1 MTSDTRATE
10 MWSFTPASRSAQ
22 ALKHECETLS
32 GPCALLV
39 VWFPEVHRNL
49 NHKVQVTKS
58 GISSNFVEVGI
69 SKFLEFLS
77 RMPLQLTFPTRK
89 AEEASP
95 TASDE

>member
-1 MTSDTRATE
+1 

-77 RMPLQLTFPTRK
+77 SIIFIPFNSHFQLGKLKKPHQLLVMN
-89 AEEASP
+89 ELL
-95 TASDE
+95 